1 MAEIDGKWKTEE
13 RARLA
18 GSYNLCATGICTGKY
33 YRPLRF
39 QISAA
44 TEELTLFILFLPW
57 IKRHPGIS
65 TGRETSVSLNL
76 DTVVSPLPSC
86 IFVSFPPSAR
96 IYFEEFAW
104 SFIFPGASGISTIK
118 ESRKGSLSVVTSPVF
133 SKLVKP
139 TSQFSREI
147 IYHVEL

>member
-1 MAEIDGKWKTEE
+1 MLVSVGEMAEIDGKWKTEE

-18 GSYNLCATGICTGKY
+18 GSYNLCVTGICTGKY

-86 IFVSFPPSAR
+86 TFLRLFSAFRADILWR
-96 IYFEEFAW
+96 IRLIVHLSW
-104 SFIFPGASGISTIK
+104 SKRHFDDK
-118 ESRKGSLSVVTSPVF
+118 RKSEGLSIGCYITRFQQTREADKPVF
-133 SKLVKP
+133 
-139 TSQFSREI
+139 
-147 IYHVEL
+147 